1 MGAYSAWAIVAFSDT
16 VEGKV
21 PALKKVVFQWER
33 ERDSNQPNKCNIVSK
48 CHQEKIK
55 QFKVIK
61 GPRSAILE
69 RMIWEVVSEEVT
81 LSRDMIEVG
90 INHEEN

>member
-1 MGAYSAWAIVAFSDT
+1 MR
-16 VEGKV
+16 
-21 PALKKVVFQWER
+21 ER